1 MATMAPMIRL
11 GAMVLLMFALCGQ
24 AYASVAMAPM
34 LPAASTPEPS
44 GMSDEHCHDGMT
56 ADAGDE
62 LLPCCQ
68 TSACHCP
75 SGCTSAA
82 LPMAPSAAAP
92 IGPGAAP
99 VVAPLPIS
107 SLLPQAP
114 RLRPPIRSA
123 S

>member
-1 MATMAPMIRL
+1 MIRL

-24 AYASVAMAPM
+24 AYASVAMPPM
-34 LPAASTPEPS
+34 LPAASVPEPS
-44 GMSDEHCHDGMT
+44 GMPAEHCHDGMT

-82 LPMAPSAAAP
+82 LPMALAVTAP
-92 IGPGAAP
+92 IGPA
-99 VVAPLPIS
+99 VLRVSAPLPIS